1 MAEYTLNHA
10 LLRFGGPSVG
20 GAEQWSCGL
29 RLKHLGGDGLEAMR
43 QEAIDT
49 IETVAAICV
58 DYVND
63 VNAAFNGLV
72 AVEWVKLDVI
82 NKATGKY
89 AYPDNPN
96 TFELEAPDTAAGPP
110 GPLQVAYRVTTRG
123 LYKRGPAARGGW
135 FVPVGAAG
143 VTNVGR
149 ISTANAQAMAD
160 AAGSFLRNLAE
171 IDSGSGPD
179 AWVPWL
185 FGDGKTGPRDSVI
198 DLVQVGDVYDT
209 QRRRR
214 NELDEV
220 YVPSATY
227 PF

>member
-1 MAEYTLNHA
+1 MPEYNQNHA
-10 LLRFGGPSVG
+10 LLRFGGPSAG

-29 RLKHLGGDGLEAMR
+29 RLKHLGGDELNALR
-43 QEAIDT
+43 QETIDT
-49 IETVAAICV
+49 LETVADICV

-63 VNAAFNGLV
+63 ANAAFNGLV
-72 AVEWVKLDVI
+72 AIEWVKLDAI
-82 NKATGKY
+82 RATTGKY
-89 AYPDNPN
+89 AFPDNPN

-123 LYKRGPAARGGW
+123 LFKRGPAARGGW

-143 VTNVGR
+143 VTNAGR
-149 ISTANAQAMAD
+149 ISEANAQLMAD

-179 AWVPWL
+179 AWAPWL
-185 FGDGKTGPRDSVI
+185 YGDGVTGPRDSVI
-198 DLVQVGDVYDT
+198 NAVQVGDVYDT

-214 NELDEV
+214 NELDEL
-220 YVPSATY
+220 YVPSTTY